1 MNLIVKRFFV
11 LALPLLMAGS
21 LVDDGYSIRVENESG
36 IELDKISIND
46 QYSEF
51 TFGDLPAGEQTGLGN
66 ADLQFGEQMPEKLNI
81 AFTPKNGKEVV
92 NSTIEIPCLGE
103 SRCVKLTINSYLDLI
118 DKSNLNRS

>member
-36 IELDKISIND
+36 IELDGISIND

-51 TFGDLPAGEQTGLGN
+51 TFGDLSDGERTGLGN
-66 ADLQFGEQMPEKLNI
+66 ADLQFGKRVPEKLNI
-81 AFTPKNGKEVV
+81 AFLPKNGKEVV
-92 NSTIEIPCLGE
+92 KSMIEISCLGE
-103 SRCVKLTINSYLDLI
+103 NRSVKLTINSYLDLI
-118 DKSNLNRS
+118 DKSKIERA

>member
-21 LVDDGYSIRVENESG
+21 MVDGGYSIRVENASG
-36 IELDKISIND
+36 IELDGISIND

-51 TFGDLPAGEQTGLGN
+51 TFGDLSAGARTGLGN
-66 ADLQFGEQMPEKLNI
+66 ADLQFGELVPEKLNI

-92 NSTIEIPCLGE
+92 ESTIDIPCLGE

-118 DKSNLNRS
+118 DKSNRS